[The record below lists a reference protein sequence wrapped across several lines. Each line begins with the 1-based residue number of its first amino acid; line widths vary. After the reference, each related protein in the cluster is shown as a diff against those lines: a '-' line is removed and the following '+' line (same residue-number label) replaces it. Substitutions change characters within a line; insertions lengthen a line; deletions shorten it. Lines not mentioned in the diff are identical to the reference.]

1 MNKRRLVIII
11 LVIVALLLVIGYVGA
26 SAYVYNQLSDTVAG
40 CRVVEDRAFTPSAFS
55 AQTVE
60 TEPYLMPDYQE
71 VTFSS
76 RGDGITLDAWYIPAA
91 DEANAPAVVLIHGL
105 TSCKRSTSV
114 LIPAGMLHRAGY
126 SVLIPDLRDHG
137 DSQVEDGRYA
147 GGSEEW
153 RDALGA
159 WDWLVNERG
168 IPEERI
174 GMFGVSLGAATAMIA
189 TGEEPR
195 VAALW
200 EDSGFAS
207 IQAAVDAELTRNGFP
222 TFLSTGAL
230 VLGRLISGDDILA
243 YSPLAAMSKLDGRPI
258 YITHGT
264 ADERL
269 SVQYAQDLAAAV
281 RASGGSVEP
290 WIIDGAT
297 HVEGMYLQPDE
308 YERRLIAFFDAALR
322 RGE

>member
-1 MNKRRLVIII
+1 VNKRRVIIAI
-11 LVIVALLLVIGYVGA
+11 VIIVALLLVVGYVGA
-26 SAYVYNQLSDTVAG
+26 SVYIYNQLSRTVAG
-40 CRVVEDRAFTPSAFS
+40 CGVASDREFTPEAFTS
-55 AQTVE
+55 QTVE

-71 VTFSS
+71 VTFTS
-76 RGDGITLDAWYIPAA
+76 RGDGIQLDAWYIPAE

-105 TSCKRSTSV
+105 TSCKRSASV

-147 GGSEEW
+147 AGSEEW

-159 WDWLVNERG
+159 WDWLVNERD

-207 IQAAVDAELTRNGFP
+207 IQTAVDAELTRNGFP
-222 TFLSTGAL
+222 TFLSIGAL
-230 VLGRLISGDDILA
+230 TIGRLISGDDITA
-243 YSPLAAMSKLDGRPI
+243 YSPLAAMGKLNGRPF

-269 SVQYAQDLAAAV
+269 SVDYAADLAAA
-281 RASGGSVEP
+281 AQAAGSSVEP
-290 WIIDGAT
+290 WLIDGAT
-297 HVEGMYLQPDE
+297 HVEGMFLQPDE
-308 YERRLIAFFDAALR
+308 YERRLVAFFDAALR
-322 RGE
+322 P

>member
-1 MNKRRLVIII
+1 MKRHRVI
-11 LVIVALLLVIGYVGA
+11 LVIVIVALVLAVGYVGA
-26 SAYVYNQLSDTVAG
+26 SAYVYNRLSTTVAG
-40 CRVVEDRAFTPSAFS
+40 CGVAENRAFTPAQFS
-55 AQTVE
+55 SESVDT
-60 TEPYLMPDYQE
+60 TPYLMPDYQE

-76 RGDGITLDAWYIPAA
+76 RGDEITLSAWYIPAE
-91 DEANAPAVVLIHGL
+91 DEVNAPAVVLVHGL
-105 TSCKRSTSV
+105 TSCKRSPSV

-126 SVLIPDLRDHG
+126 SVVMPDLRDHG
-137 DSQVEDGRYA
+137 DSQIEDGRYA

-168 IPEERI
+168 IPAERV

-207 IQAAVDAELTRNGFP
+207 IQAAVDAELRRNGFP
-222 TFLSTGAL
+222 TLLSGGAL
-230 VLGRLISGDDILA
+230 TLGRLISGDDILA

-258 YITHGT
+258 FITHGS
-264 ADERL
+264 ADARL
-269 SVQYAQDLAAAV
+269 SVQYAQDLAEAV
-281 RASGGSVEP
+281 RAAGGSVEP
-290 WIIDGAT
+290 WIVDGAT
-297 HVEGMYLQPDE
+297 HVEAMFLQPEE
-308 YERRLIAFFDAALR
+308 YERRLLAFFDAALR
-322 RGE
+322 E